1 MIKQPLKT
9 NFNLQPRIQSA
20 KRSATLRLLVAL
32 ILIGCLPA
40 CKNGPKGEKPA
51 EVVNEWI
58 GKEISFPPLSTCAV
72 LGKYAACDIKVP
84 RPYRVL
90 IYTDSVGCT
99 SCDLR
104 IDIWKTLMKEADT
117 FAKGKVDFLF
127 YFNPKKNED
136 LSELFKRENFRN
148 LVYMDLK
155 DDLNKSNRFPKSMEY
170 QCFLLDE
177 HNKVLAVGNPTMN
190 GNVWE
195 LYKKTIKG
203 D

>member
-1 MIKQPLKT
+1 MRQQPSKKNSVLRPLT
-9 NFNLQPRIQSA
+9 QSA
-20 KRSATLRLLVAL
+20 GRSAALDLLFVL
-32 ILIGCLPA
+32 ILFGFLSA
-40 CKNGPKGEKPA
+40 CGNGIKSEKPA
-51 EVVNEWI
+51 DVVNEWI
-58 GKEISFPPLSTCAV
+58 GKEISFPQLSTCAV
-72 LGKYAACDIKVP
+72 LGKYAACGIRVS

-104 IDIWKTLMKEADT
+104 IDIWKTLMKEADI

-127 YFNPKKNED
+127 YFNPKKDEN

-155 DDLNKSNRFPKSMEY
+155 DELNRTNGFPKTMEF

-203 D
+203 G

>member
-1 MIKQPLKT
+1 MRQQPSKKKSNVRPL
-9 NFNLQPRIQSA
+9 FESA
-20 KRSATLRLLVAL
+20 GRSAILRLLAAL
-32 ILIGCLPA
+32 FILGCLSA
-40 CKNGPKGEKPA
+40 CKNRPKSEKPA

-58 GKEISFPPLSTCAV
+58 GKEISFPQLSTCAV
-72 LGKYAACDIKVP
+72 LGKYAACGIRVP

-127 YFNPKKNED
+127 YFNPKKDEN

-155 DDLNKSNRFPKSMEY
+155 DELNRSNGFPKSMEY

-190 GNVWE
+190 GNVWA

>member
-1 MIKQPLKT
+1 MSLRPLIQ
-9 NFNLQPRIQSA
+9 LQKKSPVLS
-20 KRSATLRLLVAL
+20 LLASL
-32 ILIGCLPA
+32 ILLGYLSS
-40 CKNGPKGEKPA
+40 CKNASKSEKPA
-51 EVVNEWI
+51 DVVNEWI
-58 GKEISFPPLSTCAV
+58 GKEIRLPQLNTCAI
-72 LGKYAACDIKVP
+72 LGKYAECGIKVP
-84 RPYRVL
+84 KPYRVL

-104 IDIWKTLMKEADT
+104 IDIWKTLIKEADT

-127 YFNPKKNED
+127 YFNPKKNEN

-155 DDLNKSNRFPKSMEY
+155 DELNKTNGFPKSMEY

-177 HNKVLAVGNPTMN
+177 HNKVLAIGNPTMN

-203 D
+203 G